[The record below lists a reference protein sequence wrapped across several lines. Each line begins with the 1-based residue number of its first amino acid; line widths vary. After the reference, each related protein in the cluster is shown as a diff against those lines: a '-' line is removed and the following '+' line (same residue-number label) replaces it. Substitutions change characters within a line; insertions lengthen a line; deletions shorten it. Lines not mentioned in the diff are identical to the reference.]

1 MRIGILGPLDVRDE
15 AARPVEV
22 SGPRLRALL
31 VRLAAEA
38 GRPVSA
44 DRLLDDLWDGAPP
57 SGGGNA
63 LQALV
68 SRLRGVAGRDLVEHG
83 PAGYRLGIDP
93 AEVDAVAFER
103 DVLAARSQDDP
114 ARRAR
119 LLRAALRLWR
129 GPALADAA
137 DAAFAAAPIAR
148 LEELR
153 LAAVEDRVDAELAAG
168 LPVPPVADLEPLA
181 AANPLRERLRGQ
193 LMRALYAAGRQAD
206 ALEVFEETRRALA
219 DRLGVDPSPELSAVH
234 LSILRRDAEP
244 APAPAAPA
252 APAARAAAPA
262 GEPPPD
268 VPRPARTNLPAQ
280 LTSFVGREEESRR
293 VGKLLR
299 ETRLVTLSGP
309 GGAGKTRLA
318 GESAA
323 PLVEEMPD
331 GVWFVPLAPVSDP
344 ADVVQA
350 VLSALAVPETVRPV
364 ETRVV
369 PRPLERL
376 SDFLAGKR
384 MVVVLDNCEHVL
396 DATARLVDHV
406 LAQAPGVRILAT
418 SREPL
423 GITGESLCPVPSLPL
438 PNEGV
443 TDPAEALGFASVR
456 LFGDRAAAVRP
467 GFSVDAE
474 TVADVV
480 EICRALDGIPLAI
493 ELAAARLRSLTPGQ
507 VAARLGDRF
516 RLLTGGSRTALPR
529 HRTLR
534 AVVDWSWDL
543 LDDVERTVLRRLSV
557 FAGGATPD
565 AAVDVCGLDAPD
577 APEPQDVIDVI
588 AALVEKS
595 LVMADGDADVR
606 YRLLETVR
614 VYAGERLEE
623 AGEVLRVRSAHAAH
637 LVVLAERAEPELRRR
652 DQLRW
657 SDRLAAERGNV
668 TVAFRHVIDT
678 GDRENGLRL
687 IAALVWFWVLRDMEM
702 EAGHWAVAVRDM
714 VDGAPPPGLDEQY
727 ALCVVSA
734 DIIQEMAKDAGPTP
748 ESFRALFDSV
758 ADILP
763 ERPMHPVLALMESA
777 SALLTGDLDEI
788 RRRLRRIE
796 DHPDPWV
803 RAVSHTLLAHMGI
816 NTGNIE
822 EAAAEAAE
830 GYTRFRDLGDRFG
843 MILGLSGRMQVA
855 LAHGDLADA
864 VAFGEEAYGYATA
877 GVSPEQGA
885 SILAHLGKARAEQGD
900 VAQARDDMER
910 AIAQMERIGEFADA
924 ASASLDLCELE
935 LKLDDRAAARAHA
948 ARALR
953 WTEPRGHRPDFAQ
966 AVRRTLSRFGCL
978 AEEDGDLD
986 AALDWHTRAFT
997 DLKNDALMG
1006 NPALAAMVEGLA
1018 ALAAARGACV
1028 RAAEL
1033 LGTAHNLH
1041 GFRDATSYDAERT
1054 HGSVGPVLGPDAFAA
1069 AYERGRRVTRDDV
1082 FGAGTDLV
1090 GSTATEPV

>member
-15 AARPVEV
+15 TARPVEV
-22 SGPRLRALL
+22 SGPRLRVLL
-31 VRLAAEA
+31 VRLAVEA
-38 GRPVSA
+38 GRPVSVG
-44 DRLLDDLWDGAPP
+44 RLLDDLWDGAPP

-103 DVLAARSQDDP
+103 DVVAARAEDDP
-114 ARRAR
+114 ARRAH

-219 DRLGVDPSPELSAVH
+219 DRLGVDPSPGLSAVH
-234 LSILRRDAEP
+234 LAILRRDPVVRSAAEQ
-244 APAPAAPA
+244 PAAPA
-252 APAARAAAPA
+252 P
-262 GEPPPD
+262 EVPPD

-299 ETRLVTLSGP
+299 ETRLVTLTGP

-323 PLVEEMPD
+323 ALVEEMPD
-331 GVWFVPLAPVSDP
+331 GVWFVPLAPVSTP

-350 VLSALAVPETVRPV
+350 VLAALAVPETVRPV

-376 SDFLAGKR
+376 TDFLAAKR

-396 DATARLVDHV
+396 DATARLADHV
-406 LAQAPGVRILAT
+406 LAQAPGVRMLAT

-438 PNEGV
+438 PDADV
-443 TDPAEALGFASVR
+443 ADPAEALGFASVR

-467 GFSVDAE
+467 GFAVDAE

-565 AAVDVCGLDAPD
+565 AAVDVCGLPAPD

-595 LVMADGDADVR
+595 LVMADGDAEVR

-623 AGEVLRVRSAHAAH
+623 AGEALRVRSAHAAH
-637 LVVLAERAEPELRRR
+637 LVALAERAEPELRRR

-657 SDRLAAERGNV
+657 TERLAAERGNV

-678 GDRENGLRL
+678 GDRDTGLRL
-687 IAALVWFWVLRDMEM
+687 VAALVWFWVLRDMEV

-714 VDGAPPPGLDEQY
+714 VGDDPPPGLEEQH
-727 ALCVVSA
+727 ALCVISA
-734 DIIQEMAKDAGPTP
+734 KVIKEMTKDVGPTR
-748 ESFRALFDSV
+748 ESLHAVFDTV
-758 ADILP
+758 ADALP
-763 ERPMHPVLALMESA
+763 ERPLHPVLALMESA
-777 SALLTGDLDEI
+777 SALLSGDLGEI
-788 RRRLRRIE
+788 TRRLRRIE

-803 RAVSHTLLAHMGI
+803 RAVSHTLLAHMAI
-816 NTGNIE
+816 NTGHID
-822 EAAAEAAE
+822 EAAAEAAD
-830 GYTRFRDLGDRFG
+830 GYARFRDLGDRFG
-843 MILGLSGRMQVA
+843 MILVLSGMMQVA
-855 LAHGDLADA
+855 MARGELAEA
-864 VAFGEEAYGYATA
+864 VALGEEAYGYATM

-885 SILAHLGKARAEQGD
+885 SILAQLGRARAELGD
-900 VAQARDDMER
+900 LAQARDDVER
-910 AIAQMERIGEFADA
+910 AMAQTERIGELADA
-924 ASASLDLCELE
+924 AGASLQLCEMD
-935 LKLDDRAAARAHA
+935 LKGGDRAAARAHA
-948 ARALR
+948 ARARR

-966 AVRRTLSRFGCL
+966 AVRRTLSRLGSL

-986 AALDWHTRAFT
+986 AALDWHTKAFT
-997 DLKNDALMG
+997 DLRNDALMG
-1006 NPALAAMVEGLA
+1006 NPALATMVEGLA
-1018 ALAAARGACV
+1018 ACAAARGACV

-1033 LGTAHNLH
+1033 LGTAHTLH
-1041 GFRDATSYDAERT
+1041 GFRDVTSYDAERT
-1054 HGSVGPVLGPDAFAA
+1054 HAYVTSVLGPDAFAV
-1069 AYERGRRVTRDDV
+1069 AYERGRQVTRDDV
-1082 FGAGTDLV
+1082 FAAGVDLV
-1090 GSTATEPV
+1090 RSTAPEPV

>member
-1 MRIGILGPLDVRDE
+1 MRIGILGPLDVRDA

-38 GRPVSA
+38 GRPVSV

-68 SRLRGVAGRDLVEHG
+68 SRLRGVAGRDLVEYG

-103 DVLAARSQDDP
+103 AVVAARSEADP
-114 ARRAR
+114 ARRAQ

-148 LEELR
+148 LRELR
-153 LAAVEDRVDAELAAG
+153 LAAVEDRVDAEIAAG

-234 LSILRRDAEP
+234 LSILRRDAAEP
-244 APAPAAPA
+244 PAAP
-252 APAARAAAPA
+252 PD
-262 GEPPPD
+262 EPPRD
-268 VPRPARTNLPAQ
+268 DPRPARTNLPAQ

-299 ETRLVTLSGP
+299 ETRLVTLTGP

-323 PLVEEMPD
+323 ALVEEMPD

-350 VLSALAVPETVRPV
+350 VLVALAVPETVRPV

-376 SDFLAGKR
+376 TDFLAAKR

-438 PNEGV
+438 PDADV
-443 TDPAEALGFASVR
+443 ADPAEALGFASVR

-467 GFSVDAE
+467 GFAVDAE

-565 AAVDVCGLDAPD
+565 AAVDVCGLPAPD
-577 APEPQDVIDVI
+577 APAPRDVIDVI

-595 LVMADGDADVR
+595 LVMADGDAEVR

-623 AGEVLRVRSAHAAH
+623 AGEAPRVRSAHAAH
-637 LVVLAERAEPELRRR
+637 LVALAERAEPELRRR

-657 SDRLAAERGNV
+657 TDRLAAERGNV

-678 GDRENGLRL
+678 GDRETGLRL
-687 IAALVWFWVLRDMEM
+687 VAALVWFWVLRDMEV

-714 VDGAPPPGLDEQY
+714 VGDDPPPGLEEQH
-727 ALCVVSA
+727 ALCVISA
-734 DIIQEMAKDAGPTP
+734 KVIKEMTKDVGPTR
-748 ESFRALFDSV
+748 ESLQAVFDTV
-758 ADILP
+758 ADTVP
-763 ERPMHPVLALMESA
+763 ERPIHPVLALMESA
-777 SALLTGDLDEI
+777 SALLSGDLDEI

-796 DHPDPWV
+796 DHADPWV
-803 RAVSHTLLAHMGI
+803 RAVSHTLLGHMAI
-816 NTGNIE
+816 NTGHID
-822 EAAAEAAE
+822 EAAAEAAD
-830 GYTRFRDLGDRFG
+830 GYARFRDLGDRFG
-843 MILGLSGRMQVA
+843 MILGLSGMMQVA
-855 LAHGDLADA
+855 MARGELAEA
-864 VAFGEEAYGYATA
+864 VAFGEEAYGYATM

-885 SILAHLGKARAEQGD
+885 SILAQLGRARAEQGD
-900 VAQARDDMER
+900 AAQARDDLER
-910 AIAQMERIGEFADA
+910 AMAQMERIGELADA
-924 ASASLDLCELE
+924 AGASLSLCEMD
-935 LKLDDRAAARAHA
+935 LKGGDRAAARAHA
-948 ARALR
+948 ARARR

-966 AVRRTLSRFGCL
+966 AVRRTLSRLGSL

-997 DLKNDALMG
+997 DLQNDALMG

-1018 ALAAARGACV
+1018 AFAAARGACV

-1033 LGTAHNLH
+1033 LGTAHTLH
-1041 GFRDATSYDAERT
+1041 GYRDVASYDAERT
-1054 HGSVGPVLGPDAFAA
+1054 RAYVASVLGPDAFAA
-1069 AYERGRRVTRDDV
+1069 AYDRGRRVARDDV
-1082 FGAGTDLV
+1082 FAAGVDIV
-1090 GSTATEPV
+1090 RSAAPEPV